1 MLQRITRIQPVIECR
16 GTPVQR
22 ADLFGNLN
30 RYLNLSN
37 HFAPSDIALESA
49 YSALAIISPSA
60 RPEQRAPYQFVLG
73 LTLVLHGDY
82 VEAVSVLTA
91 ALEVAESIGDVTLQA
106 RCLAYLI
113 VAFRRQ
119 GCSGDVEAWARR
131 CLDVSERAGL
141 PNYIGASRAAL
152 AWVAWRRGALEEAE
166 QFGRSAL
173 DAWHTM
179 NMPYPFSWQA
189 LWPLIGV
196 ALVQDRL
203 ADAISLTR
211 RLYASDQQALPPILE
226 EPLIA
231 ALTVWNTGQAAQA
244 YDALRSALELAEQNN
259 FS

>member
-1 MLQRITRIQPVIECR
+1 
-16 GTPVQR
+16 
-22 ADLFGNLN
+22 
-30 RYLNLSN
+30 
-37 HFAPSDIALESA
+37 
-49 YSALAIISPSA
+49 
-60 RPEQRAPYQFVLG
+60 
-73 LTLVLHGDY
+73 
-82 VEAVSVLTA
+82 
-91 ALEVAESIGDVTLQA
+91 
-106 RCLAYLI
+106 
-113 VAFRRQ
+113 
-119 GCSGDVEAWARR
+119 
-131 CLDVSERAGL
+131 
-141 PNYIGASRAAL
+141 
-152 AWVAWRRGALEEAE
+152 
-166 QFGRSAL
+166 
-173 DAWHTM
+173 M